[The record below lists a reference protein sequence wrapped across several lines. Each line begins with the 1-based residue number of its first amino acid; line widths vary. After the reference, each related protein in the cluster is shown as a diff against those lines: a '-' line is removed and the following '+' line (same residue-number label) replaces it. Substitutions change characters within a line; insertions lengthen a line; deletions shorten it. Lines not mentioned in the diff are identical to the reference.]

1 MVRRLGLGVGLAGL
15 LVASGCGKQDNSQ
28 DTDRP
33 SAELRKAQ
41 SELKET
47 SKAVTENQAEIEQRQ
62 RELLKEQQELADKQK
77 LLEQQRQQLGSAE
90 LTLEQ
95 ARAAYGAAVKQ
106 RLAKLDASLATL
118 ATRTDAKSRDAV
130 VGLRARR
137 EQLATKLAAIP
148 GTGDAS
154 WSSYTKDVD
163 LTFDAIEDDVNAVG
177 K

>member
-1 MVRRLGLGVGLAGL
+1 MLRRLGASLAAL
-15 LVASGCGKQDNSQ
+15 LLAASCGKQDNSQ
-28 DTDRP
+28 DTDKP
-33 SAELRKAQ
+33 SEDLRKAQ

-62 RELLKEQQELADKQK
+62 RDLLKEQQELADKQK
-77 LLEQQRQQLGSAE
+77 LLDQQRHQLGSAQQG
-90 LTLEQ
+90 LEQ
-95 ARAAYGAAVKQ
+95 ARAAYGAAIKQ

-118 ATRTDAKSRDAV
+118 ATRTDPKSRDAV
-130 VGLRARR
+130 TGLRARR
-137 EQLATKLAAIP
+137 EQLAIKLAAMP
-148 GTGDAS
+148 GTADAS